1 MANKNTNN
9 RKTNMATLYI
19 ERHVKKRNKIKRL
32 LDDLDRL
39 QGSLLIIDDKVGIED
54 VTGLEKVVAAI
65 DEYVE
70 DNIMDLEEWAR
81 DHDPLNGINS
91 SWAMEIVHELR
102 GE

>member
-1 MANKNTNN
+1 
-9 RKTNMATLYI
+9 MATLYI

-91 SWAMEIVHELR
+91 SLSLIHISEPTR
-102 GE
+102 PY